1 LSLNLLEILW
11 NLPALPALLLWG
23 APVEGAILWLIYK
36 VRVTVRKTSA
46 VGDIMPELSVEE
58 KTALAWSIRKAISH
72 EVTLFRAG
80 KGEQLCSECHG
91 RGTVP

>member
-1 LSLNLLEILW
+1 LERGVDLNLLEILW

-46 VGDIMPELSVEE
+46 VGDIMPELSPEE
-58 KTALAWSIRKAISH
+58 KTALAWSIRLAMRTELS
-72 EVTLFRAG
+72 LYRAA
-80 KGEQLCSECHG
+80 KG
-91 RGTVP
+91 RGEV

>member
-1 LSLNLLEILW
+1 MSLLEILW

-46 VGDIMPELSVEE
+46 VGDIMPELSPEE
-58 KTALAWSIRKAISH
+58 KTALAWSIRRAIATELKLYRGAKERG
-72 EVTLFRAG
+72 EV
-80 KGEQLCSECHG
+80 
-91 RGTVP
+91 P

>member
-1 LSLNLLEILW
+1 MSLLETLW

-46 VGDIMPELSVEE
+46 VGDIMPELSPEE
-58 KTALAWSIRKAISH
+58 KTALAWSIRRAIRTELS
-72 EVTLFRAG
+72 LYRAA
-80 KGEQLCSECHG
+80 KG
-91 RGTVP
+91 RGEV

>member
-1 LSLNLLEILW
+1 MSLLETLW

-36 VRVTVRKTSA
+36 VRVTVRQTSA

-58 KTALAWSIRKAISH
+58 KTALAWSIRRAIWHELELYRAAKAF
-72 EVTLFRAG
+72 VTDYESRQ
-80 KGEQLCSECHG
+80 GE
-91 RGTVP
+91 